1 MPFTNNNGQT
11 RVGVRISPLVSQVT
25 TSSLWNSIYSVYN
38 ADSVG
43 SSSLKTSL
51 YAVYNGELN
60 TNDSYGSNNGTEMGG
75 LTYSTGKI
83 GNAFQF
89 NGTNA
94 YVSLPRTSNEFD
106 FDGDFSISV
115 WIKPTANSANY
126 KIFQNFYGTTVLDRY
141 GYNLYLQNGLVRFAT
156 YANNTTNIAN
166 SSTAIV
172 GNTWYHITI
181 TKTVSNAFKMYINGV
196 LQTLTTTDGNISNN
210 PTYNELNQVNIGST
224 FNNGSRT
231 DYFNGQID
239 VLNIWQKELTAS
251 EVSELYN
258 SDNGSQY
265 IGNDFY
271 KPTTSDA
278 VYLNNGTV
286 VGGLTYIPGKVGTAF
301 QFNGT
306 NAYVDLPNNS
316 LNLTG
321 DFSISL
327 WYYTTV
333 ISGEKYIVSNYIRPT
348 VGSGFI
354 LLQSSN
360 RIGINIYGTSQIN
373 LYTNVNTIAA
383 NTWYH
388 VTVTRKSGNR
398 TRVYLNGV
406 LSASN
411 TSTVDPIYP
420 ETSYPT
426 AIGADPGYGGYVNGR
441 IDALNIWNRELT
453 ESDVTELY
461 NSGDGVQYSNPLSPL
476 LLDSYYGAA
485 AAYSLRKLKN
495 SWTGSAIKV
504 RRSNDNVEG
513 NIGFDAG
520 GNLDTTSLLS
530 FVGANNTSLYSEEL
544 DNANWSKGGITVTT
558 NQTTAP
564 DGTMTADLVSE
575 TATSINHGI
584 APNYTSVSFPTGTSW
599 NMSVYVKKGPGTSA
613 PDTFALSFNIGGTS
627 VTADPLVLFSFST
640 GGAIETYNPNND
652 ANFGYSMESVGDG
665 WFRCAMWGTLTI
677 TENRVKCGG
686 LRLNN
691 NLNTITSAYYIGNV
705 QSNMYIWGWQ
715 FVRALNNTS
724 VLTTQPYTKTTATEA
739 GNGFVT
745 TWYDQSGNV
754 RNATQSTATNQPQI
768 VSNGSLVLMNNK
780 PSVSFTTSNMTFT
793 QIAGVSGLDIFV
805 VSNFTNVTGGGQNW
819 NIASPILAETS
830 GSVQDFALGAKS
842 SKMSIWAEN
851 NNNIFLQ
858 TTATI
863 SINTPYIYNGYGS
876 STSVGVGF
884 NGGNYVTG
892 TGRRNDLIV
901 RALGKDSTSIQ
912 FTGNLSEVIVYTSIQ
927 SSNRPSINSE
937 INSFYS
943 IY

>member
-1 MPFTNNNGQT
+1 MPFTNNNGQS

-25 TSSLWNSIYSVYN
+25 ASTLWNSIYSVYN

-51 YAVYNGELN
+51 VASYNGELN
-60 TNDSYGSNNGTEMGG
+60 TNDSYGSNNGTAVGG

-94 YVSLPRTSNEFD
+94 YVSLPTDSWNNTIG
-106 FDGDFSISV
+106 GDFSVSV
-115 WIKPTANSANY
+115 WVNLTNVSSQ
-126 KIFQNFYGTTVLDRY
+126 QNIIGNLSTLGGGWNGWEIRVLSGIPRFNLYRY
-141 GYNLYLQNGLVRFAT
+141 GSASL
-156 YANNTTNIAN
+156 I
-166 SSTAIV
+166 SSTTIV
-172 GNTWYHITI
+172 ANTWYHIVITRKAGVSMNIYVNGSKTTANTI
-181 TKTVSNAFKMYINGV
+181 TNDPVINATHYPVIGA
-196 LQTLTTTDGNISNN
+196 LQYDASKFYYLTSGSKVDG
-210 PTYNELNQVNIGST
+210 VNIW
-224 FNNGSRT
+224 NR
-231 DYFNGQID
+231 
-239 VLNIWQKELTAS
+239 ELSES
-251 EVSELYN
+251 EVVDLYN

-271 KPTTSDA
+271 KPTTSDSL
-278 VYLNNGTV
+278 YLNNGTV

-333 ISGEKYIVSNYIRPT
+333 ISGEKYIVSNYVRPT

-373 LYTNVNTIAA
+373 LYTNVNTIAE

-388 VTVTRKSGNR
+388 VTVTRKSGTR

-420 ETSYPT
+420 EPSYPT
-426 AIGADPGYGGYVNGR
+426 AIGAAPGYAGYVNGR

-461 NSGDGVQYSNPLSPL
+461 NSGNGVQYSNPLSPL
-476 LLDSYYGAA
+476 LLDSYYGAG

-504 RRSNDNVEG
+504 RRSNDNLEQ
-513 NIGFDAG
+513 NIGFNAG

-530 FVGANNTSLYSEEL
+530 FVGANNTALYSEEF
-544 DNANWSKGGITVTT
+544 DNAWWTKNHVTVTP
-558 NQTTAP
+558 NQAIAP
-564 DGTMTADLVSE
+564 DGTMTADLLSE
-575 TATSINHGI
+575 SGTLNHSIFSS
-584 APNYTSVSFPTGTSW
+584 TSVSWTAGISWSW
-599 NMSVYVKKGPGTSA
+599 NMSVYVKKGPGTAA
-613 PDTFALSFNIGGTS
+613 PNTFALAWAGGNIIGNSPYVLFNI
-627 VTADPLVLFSFST
+627 ST
-640 GGAIETYNPNND
+640 GTIVEVQSNSSDT
-652 ANFGYSMESVGDG
+652 NFGYSIDPVGDG
-665 WFRCAMWGTLTI
+665 WFRCTMWGTHTPSA
-677 TENRVKCGG
+677 TVNRYTAGVI
-686 LRLNN
+686 RFNA
-691 NLNTITSAYYIGNV
+691 NLNTITNAYYHGNT
-705 QSNMYIWGWQ
+705 QANMYIWGWQ
-715 FVRALNNTS
+715 FIRKANDTS
-724 VLTTQPYTKTTATEA
+724 VLTTQPYIKTTDTSA

-754 RNATQSTATNQPQI
+754 RNATQSTSTNQPQI

-858 TTATI
+858 TTSTI

-892 TGRRNDLIV
+892 AGRRNDLIV
-901 RALGKDSTSIQ
+901 RALGKDSASIQ